1 MLLGQGEIESMT
13 NMTLQTRAWKDLA
26 HVNGGMSD
34 QVHLRVD
41 KGSKDPIQIQ

>member
-13 NMTLQTRAWKDLA
+13 NMTLQTHAWKDFA

-34 QVHLRVD
+34 QVDIRVD
-41 KGSKDPIQIQ
+41 KGSKDPLHIQ